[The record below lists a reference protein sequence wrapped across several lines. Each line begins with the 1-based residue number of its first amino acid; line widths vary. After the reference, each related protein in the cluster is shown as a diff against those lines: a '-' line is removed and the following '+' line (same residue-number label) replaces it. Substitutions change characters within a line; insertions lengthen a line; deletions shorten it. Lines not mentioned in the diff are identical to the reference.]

1 MDFAHGYVGQ
11 VDRILAAAVSLFPA
25 ENQTAD
31 LQRAPAPAGGD
42 VPESGSGLA
51 SAAEEAAGRYR
62 SDDARASALSDA
74 LDSAVKEAAAHA
86 RQANESARTISQ
98 AATTGGRAVLA
109 EGTEP
114 HNLVLLVSQMDDRLA
129 AMQEHIDQTRQR
141 LLAAA
146 QKIQSHGAEMA
157 ATRPA

>member
-1 MDFAHGYVGQ
+1 MDFAHGYVAQ
-11 VDRILAAAVSLFPA
+11 VDRILAAAASLFPA
-25 ENQTAD
+25 EGRTAD
-31 LQRAPAPAGGD
+31 LQRDSAPAVGD
-42 VPESGSGLA
+42 LPEGVSGLTA
-51 SAAEEAAGRYR
+51 AAEEAADRYR

-74 LDSAVKEAAAHA
+74 LHSAVKEAAAHA

-98 AATTGGRAVLA
+98 SAATGARAVLA